1 MALRWAGIGSPVK
14 IGQLKPASSSSSTDP
29 AAHIPIEAD
38 RGFRIVTAHSGLG
51 RKSVNFEQN
60 SRSASSRIT
69 GHVRSES
76 AVNLVRN
83 THEGYHWTRVLRREG
98 LWPLQPHGLTEAS
111 SAVVASKSVPRFA
124 RVRIEPLRAEPA
136 FPLRLQLI
144 LANGRQA
151 QLELS
156 DERQLP
162 RVLGLLERP
171 G

>member
-1 MALRWAGIGSPVK
+1 MTKKEERDAKGALW
-14 IGQLKPASSSSSTDP
+14 LKHLQECARLKERLSTYTRR
-29 AAHIPIEAD
+29 HELN
-38 RGFRIVTAHSGLG
+38 V
-51 RKSVNFEQN
+51 
-60 SRSASSRIT
+60 
-69 GHVRSES
+69 
-76 AVNLVRN
+76 
-83 THEGYHWTRVLRREG
+83 HEGYHWTRVLRREG
-98 LWPLQPHGLTEAS
+98 LWPLQPHSLTGAS

-162 RVLGLLERP
+162 RVLGLLEQP

>member
-1 MALRWAGIGSPVK
+1 MTKKEERDAKRALW
-14 IGQLKPASSSSSTDP
+14 LKHLQECARLKERLSTYTRR
-29 AAHIPIEAD
+29 HELN
-38 RGFRIVTAHSGLG
+38 V
-51 RKSVNFEQN
+51 
-60 SRSASSRIT
+60 
-69 GHVRSES
+69 
-76 AVNLVRN
+76 
-83 THEGYHWTRVLRREG
+83 HEGYHWTRVLRREG
-98 LWPLQPHGLTEAS
+98 LWPLQPHSLTGAS

-162 RVLGLLERP
+162 RVLGLLEQP

>member
-1 MALRWAGIGSPVK
+1 MTRKEEREVKRALW
-14 IGQLKPASSSSSTDP
+14 LKHLQECARLKERLLTYTRR
-29 AAHIPIEAD
+29 HELN
-38 RGFRIVTAHSGLG
+38 V
-51 RKSVNFEQN
+51 
-60 SRSASSRIT
+60 
-69 GHVRSES
+69 
-76 AVNLVRN
+76 
-83 THEGYHWTRVLRREG
+83 HEGYHWTRVLRREG
-98 LWPLQPHGLTEAS
+98 LWPLQPHSLTGAS

-124 RVRIEPLRAEPA
+124 RVRIEPPRVEPA